1 MDDILLFGSDGPS
14 ITTDLDSFIKFDD
27 DNFLSEPKC
36 FNTSFSSFNFE
47 PENESVRIFYIFIIF
62 ILDENDDENDNNT
75 LPFAIIKYMKQY
87 ECYVS
92 LEEIVNALKKK
103 EKTFR
108 KANGAKYTGDFTNSI
123 KATLRTS
130 GLFIKNKEGKY
141 FYKEKKAED
150 YISKAI
156 TAKKKK
162 KNEIPSI
169 DTSFSTSSNSL
180 HLPIKEKTS
189 KQRDRIPTHVKIKL
203 NKVNETIERIK
214 KKYQSDNKKYESVLV
229 CCDLFTNLINK
240 YLFFIKMKKINS
252 INDLGVLN
260 EKIMG
265 IISTIEKIERNEIK
279 IPELNN
285 FFPKQ
290 EKFSSVNEVNITHY
304 EGNNNLFSEPPTTC
318 SN

>member
-1 MDDILLFGSDGPS
+1 MN
-14 ITTDLDSFIKFDD
+14 SF
-27 DNFLSEPKC
+27 
-36 FNTSFSSFNFE
+36 
-47 PENESVRIFYIFIIF
+47 VYYRYYII
-62 ILDENDDENDNNT
+62 ILDESDCENDNKS
-75 LPFAIIKYMKQY
+75 LPFAIIKFMKKS

-92 LEEIVNALKKK
+92 LEEILNALKEK
-103 EKTFR
+103 ERSFR
-108 KANGAKYTGDFTNSI
+108 KANGAKYTGDFSNSI

-130 GLFIKNKEGKY
+130 GLFIKNKEGRY
-141 FYKEKKAED
+141 FYKEKQAD
-150 YISKAI
+150 AYISKTSTI
-156 TAKKKK
+156 KKKK
-162 KNEIPSI
+162 KNELFSV
-169 DTSFSTSSNSL
+169 DSSFSTSNNSL
-180 HLPIKEKTS
+180 NLPIKEKVT
-189 KQRDRIPTHVKIKL
+189 KQRDRIPTHLKIKL

-214 KKYQSDNKKYESVLV
+214 KKYQSDNKKYESVLI
-229 CCDLFTNLINK
+229 CCELFTNLINK

-252 INDLGVLN
+252 VNDLGVLN

-265 IISTIEKIERNEIK
+265 IIATIEKIERNEIK